1 MKVIKYIRSVLQAF
15 RQRDCIEKY
24 TRTDTK
30 LNYINISLLHE
41 EKTIYLDTVS
51 WFWGN
56 LSNGQ
61 AEYLLQDTQDG
72 TFVVRHSID
81 ETSLYCITYKLD
93 GVVASVRVY
102 ENDGQLSINFDDP
115 LQIRAATL
123 HGLIAKLVR
132 LSANGGFVCKLER
145 SSKVLSLQLTRPV
158 NRLSSLRAH
167 CKRVIRM
174 SMPHETMNAL
184 VLPKHVKSFLL
195 GSAFSWCW
203 RVKLGYFIVYWSW
216 TWSLTVQQYHQ
227 YVISFACC
235 SSGLVIFRSVLMSI
249 YLFIDIVWAWLFPMD
264 LRVKTLRIQTL
275 CDPVIEEHSYLDTDF
290 DNIKMVYKK

>member
-1 MKVIKYIRSVLQAF
+1 MKVIKYIQSVLQAF
-15 RQRDCIEKY
+15 RRRDHIEN
-24 TRTDTK
+24 TRTDTG

-61 AEYLLQDTQDG
+61 AEYLLRDTQDG
-72 TFVVRHSID
+72 TFVVRHSAD

-174 SMPHETMNAL
+174 SMPLETMNAL

-195 GSAFSWCW
+195 GSAFS
-203 RVKLGYFIVYWSW
+203 
-216 TWSLTVQQYHQ
+216 
-227 YVISFACC
+227 
-235 SSGLVIFRSVLMSI
+235 
-249 YLFIDIVWAWLFPMD
+249 
-264 LRVKTLRIQTL
+264 
-275 CDPVIEEHSYLDTDF
+275 
-290 DNIKMVYKK
+290 